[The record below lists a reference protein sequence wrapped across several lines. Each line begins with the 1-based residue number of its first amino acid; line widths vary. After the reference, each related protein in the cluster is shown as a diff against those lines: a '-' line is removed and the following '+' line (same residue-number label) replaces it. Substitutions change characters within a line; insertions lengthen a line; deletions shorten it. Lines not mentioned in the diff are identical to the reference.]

1 MEYNI
6 TLLAEITGGKVIGA
20 ERSVRYFMYDSR
32 NVFDKEDVM
41 FVAIRGTAHDGH
53 HYIGELIARGVHLFM
68 VEPDFEPVSLEK
80 ASYLVVPDTLAG
92 LQRIAAYH
100 RQCYAG
106 TVLGITGS
114 NGKTVVKEWISQ
126 LWEREKALFRS
137 PKSYNSQLGVAL
149 SLAMLND
156 EPLAVVEA
164 GISRK
169 GEMERLERMIKPD
182 IVLLTNIGEAHSE
195 NFSSWKE
202 KLDEKLELAADAS
215 VIIYCND
222 DERIRNAVTERFP
235 GRRLIGWG
243 MNEFSPLRVVSRKVG
258 AVSGQEIEFSYK
270 ERTFKVELPFG
281 DDASYENVMSALA
294 FYACFDETDLARVVE
309 RCSRLEPVAMRL
321 ELKAGI
327 SGSRIVND
335 SYNSDLNSLSIALD
349 YLSSVGKDCSRRI
362 VVLSDIYQSG
372 YEKGVLYGKVAE
384 LIKGKK
390 VDYLVGIGPDIIEN
404 REVFKGIETAFYMTT
419 DDFIRYADRKY
430 FAHAAILLKGSRR
443 FSFERISRVFEEKIH
458 TTVMEVDLDAMVYN
472 LNYYRGLLQ
481 SGVRMTAMVKA
492 SSYGSGSVDV
502 ARALEQQH
510 IDNLAVAYTD
520 EGVVLREGGI
530 TTPIIVLNSEPGG
543 YASMIEHRL
552 EPEIYDFASL
562 ESFCKEVRRAGESA
576 YPIHIKLDTGMHRL
590 GFGEFEL
597 EELIFRLKGNNDIR
611 VRSVF
616 SHLTSSDNPAHDSF
630 TLGQIEAFDRISS
643 RICEA
648 LKPYKII
655 RHICNSSAIERFPQ
669 AQFDM
674 VRLGI
679 GLYGISPLGRH
690 NLHVVNT
697 LKSVIV
703 QVKRHTRG
711 ESVGYNRQQVLDHDA
726 VIATVPI
733 GYADGLRRKLSC
745 GNWSMRVNGKMAPI
759 VGNICMD
766 ACMIDITGIDAGVGD
781 SVVVFG
787 NVPSIEDMAEKL
799 ETIPYEILT
808 GISSRVKRVYIKE

>member
-372 YEKGVLYGKVAE
+372 
-384 LIKGKK
+384 
-390 VDYLVGIGPDIIEN
+390 
-404 REVFKGIETAFYMTT
+404 
-419 DDFIRYADRKY
+419 
-430 FAHAAILLKGSRR
+430 
-443 FSFERISRVFEEKIH
+443 
-458 TTVMEVDLDAMVYN
+458 
-472 LNYYRGLLQ
+472 
-481 SGVRMTAMVKA
+481 
-492 SSYGSGSVDV
+492 
-502 ARALEQQH
+502 
-510 IDNLAVAYTD
+510 
-520 EGVVLREGGI
+520 
-530 TTPIIVLNSEPGG
+530 
-543 YASMIEHRL
+543 
-552 EPEIYDFASL
+552 
-562 ESFCKEVRRAGESA
+562 
-576 YPIHIKLDTGMHRL
+576 
-590 GFGEFEL
+590 
-597 EELIFRLKGNNDIR
+597 
-611 VRSVF
+611 
-616 SHLTSSDNPAHDSF
+616 
-630 TLGQIEAFDRISS
+630 
-643 RICEA
+643 
-648 LKPYKII
+648 
-655 RHICNSSAIERFPQ
+655 
-669 AQFDM
+669 
-674 VRLGI
+674 
-679 GLYGISPLGRH
+679 
-690 NLHVVNT
+690 
-697 LKSVIV
+697 
-703 QVKRHTRG
+703 
-711 ESVGYNRQQVLDHDA
+711 
-726 VIATVPI
+726 
-733 GYADGLRRKLSC
+733 
-745 GNWSMRVNGKMAPI
+745 
-759 VGNICMD
+759 
-766 ACMIDITGIDAGVGD
+766 
-781 SVVVFG
+781 
-787 NVPSIEDMAEKL
+787 
-799 ETIPYEILT
+799 
-808 GISSRVKRVYIKE
+808 